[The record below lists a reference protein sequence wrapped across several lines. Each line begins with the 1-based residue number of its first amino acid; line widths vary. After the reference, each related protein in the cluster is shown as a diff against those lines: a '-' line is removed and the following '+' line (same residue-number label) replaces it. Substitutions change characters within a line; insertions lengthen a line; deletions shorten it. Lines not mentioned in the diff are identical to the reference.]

1 MGFVVVVCDVTHI
14 IITFV
19 VFRKTLQRVNQLF
32 CFKICLDDV
41 KRARATADGARYV
54 VALFYS
60 VNARQAERVLTLQ
73 HLRISEEMEANRT
86 FRILFEIV
94 FHFSIVNK

>member
-41 KRARATADGARYV
+41 KRARATTDGTRYV
-54 VALFYS
+54 VASFYS
-60 VNARQAERVLTLQ
+60 VNARPAECVLTLQ
-73 HLRISEEMEANRT
+73 NLRIRKEVETDRT
-86 FRILFEIV
+86 L
-94 FHFSIVNK
+94 